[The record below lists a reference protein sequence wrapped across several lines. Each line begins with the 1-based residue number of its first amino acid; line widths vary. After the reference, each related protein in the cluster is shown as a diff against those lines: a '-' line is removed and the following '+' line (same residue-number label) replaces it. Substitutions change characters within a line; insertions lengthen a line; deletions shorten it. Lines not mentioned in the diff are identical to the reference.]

1 MGNRARLI
9 LGEMGSKMDGKVEH
23 RQELDNPCDGC
34 VHKPN
39 DKRKAP
45 EMIARAALRSE
56 RTLTERVSM
65 LERVQAEHDKRIA
78 EHDKRIAALERQRVT
93 E

>member
-1 MGNRARLI
+1 
-9 LGEMGSKMDGKVEH
+9 MDYQVIDIESS
-23 RQELDNPCDGC
+23 RERREERDEDELDDLRAERDEERIRY
-34 VHKPN
+34 H

-65 LERVQAEHDKRIA
+65 LERVQAEHDSA
-78 EHDKRIAALERQRVT
+78 
-93 E
+93 

>member
-1 MGNRARLI
+1 MLAERVRVPQAELFGFMADTRNTLARVI
-9 LGEMGSKMDGKVEH
+9 E
-23 RQELDNPCDGC
+23 RQEEQAKKIEQHDRDIEQL
-34 VHKPN
+34 
-39 DKRKAP
+39 
-45 EMIARAALRSE
+45 IARAALRSE

-78 EHDKRIAALERQRVT
+78 ALERQRVT

>member
-1 MGNRARLI
+1 MGNTARLV
-9 LGEMGSKMDGKVEH
+9 LGERGSKMDGKVEH

-45 EMIARAALRSE
+45 ELIARAALRSE

-78 EHDKRIAALERQRVT
+78 ALERQRVT